1 VAVFEEVMPSGVGT
15 SLHLHHTS
23 DELIYILGGEFTFKI
38 GERVTGGGT
47 GTSVFIPRGI
57 SHAWKNSG
65 GEDGRALFMF
75 TPPEGA
81 KLFEELRLLQLPV
94 SSIDPATVERLRH
107 RYGWEIVGPPPF

>member
-1 VAVFEEVMPSGVGT
+1 MATNTNGFVMLPGHGPVWNMAAGRSATFKLLSEQTGESVAVFEEVMPSGVGT

-65 GEDGRALFMF
+65 GEDGR
-75 TPPEGA
+75 
-81 KLFEELRLLQLPV
+81 
-94 SSIDPATVERLRH
+94 
-107 RYGWEIVGPPPF
+107 